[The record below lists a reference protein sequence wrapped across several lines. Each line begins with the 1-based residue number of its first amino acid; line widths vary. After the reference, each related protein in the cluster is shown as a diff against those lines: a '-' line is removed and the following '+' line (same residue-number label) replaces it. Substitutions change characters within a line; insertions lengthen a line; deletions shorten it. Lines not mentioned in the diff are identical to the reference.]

1 MEPRKLLY
9 ITDAV
14 QSRVSGLEHLEKLCM
29 LGFKE
34 VIVVSRTKL
43 EGLDLM
49 FSKHNV
55 SGRWV
60 VPDGRIVPVASNT
73 ARAEAPFMI
82 AFDLNRDKERVFTKS
97 AVRQLLDA
105 SDTPVIV
112 LPREID
118 QSVSRQETV
127 LSHIIF
133 ATDWSKAS
141 EKAFQYIL
149 AFKDVIKALEVVNVV
164 SRKLSVRNM
173 RDIKQRLTDTRRR
186 FVDHRIDAEVHV
198 YAGKRPKEIMLAAR
212 DYGASCIVM
221 GGNGKG
227 PLKRILF
234 SDCAGQVAGGA
245 MVPTLVVP

>member
-14 QSRVSGLEHLEKLCM
+14 QSRVAGLEHLEKLCM

-34 VIVVSRTKL
+34 VVVVARTKP
-43 EGLDLM
+43 EALDLM
-49 FSKHNV
+49 LSKHNV
-55 SGRWV
+55 SVRWV
-60 VPDGRIVPVASNT
+60 VQDGPIGPSASNT
-73 ARAEAPFMI
+73 TQAEAPFMI
-82 AFDLNRDKERVFTKS
+82 AVDLNRDKERGFTKS
-97 AVRQLLDA
+97 SLRQLLDS

-112 LPREID
+112 LPRELD

-164 SRKLSVRNM
+164 NKKLSVRNM
-173 RDIKQRLTDTRRR
+173 RDIKQQLTDTRRR
-186 FVDHRIDAEVHV
+186 FVDHQIDAEFHV

-221 GGNGKG
+221 GSDVKG
-227 PLKRILF
+227 PLKRMLF
-234 SDCAGQVAGGA
+234 SDCAGRVVEGA
-245 MVPTLVVP
+245 MLPTLVVP